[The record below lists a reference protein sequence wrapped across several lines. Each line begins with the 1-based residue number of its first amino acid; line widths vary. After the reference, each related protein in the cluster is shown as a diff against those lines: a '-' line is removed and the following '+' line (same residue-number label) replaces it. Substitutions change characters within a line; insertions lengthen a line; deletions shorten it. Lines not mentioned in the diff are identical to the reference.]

1 MNPNTTQTSKPA
13 AKEMAGTSDPL
24 LSRAMCD
31 RGHAVCTQIAALCN
45 AYASELA
52 KDGHTPGQEYFA
64 KEAERW
70 SNRRAKWY
78 PTKESKIAAL
88 EAELSKLRAK

>member
-1 MNPNTTQTSKPA
+1 MNANVSNASAKPA

-24 LSRAMCD
+24 LSRPMCD
-31 RGHAVCTQIAALCN
+31 RGHAVCSQIAALCK

-52 KDGHTPGQEYFA
+52 KDGHAPGAEYYA
-64 KEAERW
+64 KEADKW
-70 SNRRAKWY
+70 SNRGAKWY

-88 EAELSKLRAK
+88 EAELAKLRK

>member
-1 MNPNTTQTSKPA
+1 MTTANTTKPA

-24 LSRAMCD
+24 LSKAMCE
-31 RGHAVCTQIAALCN
+31 RGHDIAGQIAALCQT
-45 AYASELA
+45 YASELA
-52 KDGHTPGQEYFA
+52 KDGHTPGAEFFT

-78 PTKESKIAAL
+78 PTRESQIQEL
-88 EAELSKLRAK
+88 EARLSKLRASK